1 MGLFDRWRTAVP
13 EERAGQLPNP
23 LASVTHSGK
32 KIDAETAL
40 ELIPVYSAI
49 QLISGAIASLPIKVY
64 RDLPDGGR
72 VAAPGHR
79 AQRLLDRPTPTMAGD
94 EWRQIMMVHLLT
106 WGNFY
111 AAKEFDQSGF
121 VSALWPIHP
130 QRVKVARAKGSGTLE
145 YFVDDKPFD
154 EKGLLH
160 IRGMGDDGVVGFSP
174 IQHARHALGMAA
186 SLEEFTSKFFN
197 NGARPGVI
205 LQHPSRISP
214 EAAERL
220 RAQWS
225 AAHGGA
231 KNAFSTVVVEEGI
244 SVQTLTMPI
253 GAGGADVAA
262 LSKLS
267 LAQVALLY
275 RIPPY
280 MMGADSGGSLTYST
294 TELEGRHFVTWCLN
308 PYLMRVEQALLRDPH
323 CFSDNGLGSQFR
335 PVFQVKELMRGDNKT
350 AAETDVMLLNA
361 GIITVDEARQ
371 NLGMNPMAD
380 SVVSDVPVV
389 DSDAVS
395 AVSQPVAQTD
405 SPAS

>member
-1 MGLFDRWRTAVP
+1 M
-13 EERAGQLPNP
+13 AG
-23 LASVTHSGK
+23 VTHSGK
-32 KIDAETAL
+32 KIDADSAL

-72 VAAPGHR
+72 VAAPSHR
-79 AQRLLDRPTPTMAGD
+79 AQRLMDRPTPTMAGD
-94 EWRQIMMVHLLT
+94 EWRQIMLVHLLT

-111 AAKEFDQSGF
+111 AAKEFDQAGF

-130 QRVKVARAKGSGTLE
+130 QRVKVARKKGSDGLE

-160 IRGMGDDGVVGFSP
+160 IRGMGDDGVLGYSP

-186 SLEEFTSKFFN
+186 ALEEFTSKFFQ

-205 LQHPSRISP
+205 LRHPSRISP

-225 AAHGGA
+225 AAHGGS

-244 SVQTLTMPI
+244 SVDTLTMPI
-253 GAGGADVAA
+253 TDSELLG
-262 LSKLS
+262 LSKLT
-267 LAQVALLY
+267 LTQVALLY

-294 TELEGRHFVTWCLN
+294 TELEGRHFV
-308 PYLMRVEQALLRDPH
+308 A
-323 CFSDNGLGSQFR
+323 GLG
-335 PVFQVKELMRGDNKT
+335 G
-350 AAETDVMLLNA
+350 
-361 GIITVDEARQ
+361 
-371 NLGMNPMAD
+371 
-380 SVVSDVPVV
+380 
-389 DSDAVS
+389 
-395 AVSQPVAQTD
+395 
-405 SPAS
+405 